1 MDSSFSFSGFI
12 YFFFV
17 ALIIITIKFS
27 VKIVPQSE
35 NWLVE
40 NLGRYNRTL
49 QAGLHIIIPFIENV
63 RHKVIV
69 QETQLPPDP
78 INAITHDNVSISVQ
92 LAILYRIVD
101 ASRTVYRIE
110 NLRLAIKTIVNGTV
124 RSVIGKTDLD
134 GVQSNRRHIATEIE
148 NELKLVSEEWGI
160 VLTRVEITEVEVDE
174 KTREAMQIQ
183 LNAERMRRGVVTQ
196 AEGEK
201 QAIQLRA
208 DATLYESQKQA
219 EAKKIL
225 ADAEAYAVAAVS
237 KAIRDGGNSAVE
249 FEIKKIQASAIQELA
264 KGTNTKLVILPSDVL
279 SSLSGTIT
287 KITDKL

>member
-1 MDSSFSFSGFI
+1 
-12 YFFFV
+12 
-17 ALIIITIKFS
+17 
-27 VKIVPQSE
+27 
-35 NWLVE
+35 
-40 NLGRYNRTL
+40 
-49 QAGLHIIIPFIENV
+49 V

-148 NELKLVSEEWGI
+148 NELKLVSDEWGI

-208 DATLYESQKQA
+208 DATLYESQKKA

-225 ADAEAYAVAAVS
+225 ADAEAYAVASVS

-249 FEIKKIQASAIQELA
+249 FEIKKIQAGAIQEIA

-287 KITDKL
+287 KISEKL

>member
-249 FEIKKIQASAIQELA
+249 FEIKKIQAGAIQELA

>member
-279 SSLSGTIT
+279 SSLSGSIT

>member
-17 ALIIITIKFS
+17 ALIITTIKFS

-63 RHKVIV
+63 RHKVVV

-225 ADAEAYAVAAVS
+225 ADAEAYAVASVS

-249 FEIKKIQASAIQELA
+249 FEIKKIQAGAIQELA

-287 KITDKL
+287 KITEKL

>member
-1 MDSSFSFSGFI
+1 MEFSSFI
-12 YFFFV
+12 YLFFL
-17 ALIIITIKFS
+17 ALIVTTIKFS

-35 NWLVE
+35 NWLIE

-148 NELKLVSEEWGI
+148 NELKLVSDEWGI

-201 QAIQLRA
+201 QAIQLKA
-208 DATLYESQKQA
+208 DATLYESQKKA

-225 ADAEAYAVAAVS
+225 ADAEAYAVASVS

-249 FEIKKIQASAIQELA
+249 FEIKKIQAGAIQELA
-264 KGTNTKLVILPSDVL
+264 KGTNTKLIILPSDVL

-287 KITDKL
+287 KISEKL

>member
-225 ADAEAYAVAAVS
+225 ADAEAYAVVAVS

-249 FEIKKIQASAIQELA
+249 FEIKKIQAGAIQELA

>member
-17 ALIIITIKFS
+17 ALIIITTKFS

-225 ADAEAYAVAAVS
+225 ADAEAYAVVAVS

-249 FEIKKIQASAIQELA
+249 FEIKKIQAGAIQELA

>member
-1 MDSSFSFSGFI
+1 MDFSFSGFI
-12 YFFFV
+12 YLFFV
-17 ALIIITIKFS
+17 VLIITTIKFS

-49 QAGLHIIIPFIENV
+49 QAGLHIIIPYIENV

-148 NELKLVSEEWGI
+148 NELKLVSDEWGI
-160 VLTRVEITEVEVDE
+160 VLTRIEITEVEVDE

-208 DATLYESQKQA
+208 DATLYESQKKA

-225 ADAEAYAVAAVS
+225 ADAEAYAVASVS

-249 FEIKKIQASAIQELA
+249 FEIKKIQAGAIQELA

-287 KITDKL
+287 KITEKL

>member
-1 MDSSFSFSGFI
+1 MEFSSFI
-12 YFFFV
+12 YLFFV
-17 ALIIITIKFS
+17 ALIVTTIKFS

-148 NELKLVSEEWGI
+148 NELKLVSDEWGI

-208 DATLYESQKQA
+208 DATLYESQKKA

-225 ADAEAYAVAAVS
+225 ADAEAYAVASVS

-249 FEIKKIQASAIQELA
+249 FEIKKIQAGAIQEIA

-287 KITDKL
+287 KISEKL

>member
-1 MDSSFSFSGFI
+1 METEFSFVGVI
-12 YFFFV
+12 YLFLA
-17 ALIIITIKFS
+17 ALILATIKFS

-35 NWLVE
+35 NWLIE
-40 NLGRYNRTL
+40 NLGRYSRTL
-49 QAGLHIIIPFIENV
+49 QAGLHFIIPFIENV
-63 RHKVIV
+63 RHKVTI
-69 QETQLPPDP
+69 QETQLPPEP
-78 INAITHDNVSISVQ
+78 IYAITQDNVSISVQ

-101 ASRTVYRIE
+101 ASKSVYRIE

-134 GVQSNRRHIATEIE
+134 GAQSNRKNIATEIE
-148 NELKLVSEEWGI
+148 NELKLVSDEWGI
-160 VLTRVEITEVEVDE
+160 ILTRVEITEIEVDE

-225 ADAEAYAVAAVS
+225 ADAEAYAVSAVS
-237 KAIRDGGNSAVE
+237 KAIRDGGSSAVD
-249 FEIKKIQASAIQELA
+249 FEIKKIQAGAIQELA
-264 KGTNTKLVILPSDVL
+264 KGTNTKLILLPSDVL
-279 SSLSGTIT
+279 SSLSGTIS
-287 KITDKL
+287 KISEKL